1 MWPYHVLNGHKTMAS
16 LSGKGHV
23 KKTGFV
29 SNITAFVLKKYF
41 DLRYDK
47 IIWNFI
53 VFLQSYDLNLTVL
66 VIKSTGFYNWNV
78 TNNEVLS
85 KMKSNPKLNVIKT
98 KMLSKLACHQD
109 WNVLNM
115 IGFVLIKTEFFS
127 NVTAFV
133 LKLDGVGPV
142 DNRPSTKNLH
152 HSVKKKMWHVTH
164 DTWLVTCDMW
174 HVTSEIWHL
183 TCFGG
188 EHSL

>member
-1 MWPYHVLNGHKTMAS
+1 M
-16 LSGKGHV
+16 
-23 KKTGFV
+23 
-29 SNITAFVLKKYF
+29 
-41 DLRYDK
+41 RYDK

-152 HSVKKKMWHVTH
+152 NSVKKKMWHVTH
-164 DTWLVTCDMW
+164 DTWHVTCDMW
-174 HVTSEIWHL
+174 HMIGEGRWAFFQNISSLAL
-183 TCFGG
+183 TVWEGRCLKVLK
-188 EHSL
+188 EKDQSVNQLMN

>member
-1 MWPYHVLNGHKTMAS
+1 M
-16 LSGKGHV
+16 
-23 KKTGFV
+23 
-29 SNITAFVLKKYF
+29 
-41 DLRYDK
+41 RYDK
-47 IIWNFI
+47 IIWNLY
-53 VFLQSYDLNLTVL
+53 VFLPSYDLNLTVL

-85 KMKSNPKLNVIKT
+85 KMKTNPKLNVIKT